1 MEHRSS
7 DSIFSTTGVI
17 SDKWIDLRMIST
29 MRLVLAISA
38 SFITMLDLAKPNRPF
53 DATYITLVVYT
64 GYSLVVYVLAVRR
77 SALLPQRILHWLD
90 LLWYVPLIALS
101 GGSNSVFFFFLFFS
115 ILIASFGWGFTEG
128 IRMTLVTASLFT
140 IVGVLA
146 PTPDKFVLDRFLL
159 RPTSLLI
166 LGYLIAYWGGFEV
179 KLKRRLG
186 LLKDTSDFIDPRFG
200 LDQTV
205 SLIMDRLRHFYG
217 ADSCMAVLQVPGGSF
232 QLRKVSGSTPGD
244 SVVKTIPD
252 EMAAIL
258 LSPSPPAAL
267 IFHQRKSKRL
277 VYDIRT
283 GLSSRDVSS
292 TFATIANTL
301 EAKQFMSLPLY
312 YQGRPVGRFYVI
324 GPSQPLDDS
333 DIAFVRQLIEHVIP
347 VLDNVRLVDR
357 LASEAAEYE
366 RQRIARDIHDGV
378 IQPYIGLQLGL
389 AAIRQKIERGNNDVA
404 HDVKELA
411 AMTVTEIE
419 ELRHYIRGLK
429 ASERHDTMLVPAI
442 RRFASKFSAATGIA
456 VEVKSTK
463 EIGVKDRL
471 AAEIFQMVTEGF
483 SNIRRHTNSPRAEAE
498 LDYRSGVLVL
508 NIKNASDNGAPAT
521 FHPRSLA
528 ERAAALGGQLEVY
541 TDETNHTVVSIH
553 IPFE

>member
-1 MEHRSS
+1 MEHGST
-7 DSIFSTTGVI
+7 DNIFSTTGVS
-17 SDKWIDLRMIST
+17 SDRWIDLRMIST
-29 MRLVLAISA
+29 MRLVLASSA
-38 SFITMLDLAKPNRPF
+38 LFINMLHPGEASAILGANI
-53 DATYITLVVYT
+53 ALGLYT
-64 GYSLVVYVLAVRR
+64 AYSLVIYVLSLRR
-77 SALLPQRILHWLD
+77 SKLLPQRILHWLD
-90 LLWYVPLIALS
+90 LLWYIPLLAFSS
-101 GGSNSVFFFFLFFS
+101 GTGSMFFFFLFFS
-115 ILIASFGWGFTEG
+115 ILVASFGWGFTEG

-146 PTPDKFVLDRFLL
+146 TEDKFELDRFLL
-159 RPTSLLI
+159 RVASLLI

-186 LLKDTSDFIDPRFG
+186 LLKDISDFTDPRFG
-200 LDQTV
+200 LEQTV
-205 SLIMDRLRHFYG
+205 SRIMDRLRLFYD
-217 ADSCMAVLQVPGGSF
+217 ADSCLVVVQVPGGSF
-232 QLRKVSGSTPGD
+232 QLRKVSGSATGD
-244 SVVKTIPD
+244 SVAKTIPD
-252 EMAAIL
+252 EMASLL

-267 IFHQRKSKRL
+267 IFHKRKSRRL

-283 GLSSRDVSS
+283 GLSSREVSS

-301 EAKQFMSLPLY
+301 ETDQFMSLPFY
-312 YQGRPVGRFYVI
+312 YQARPVGRFYVI

-333 DIAFVRQLIEHVIP
+333 DIAFVLQLIEHVIP
-347 VLDNVRLVDR
+347 VLDNIRLVDR

-404 HDVKELA
+404 HDVKELT

-456 VEVKSTK
+456 VDVKTTK

-483 SNIRRHTNSPRAEAE
+483 SNIRRHTHSPRAEVE
-498 LDYRSGVLVL
+498 LDYRKGVFVL
-508 NIKNASDNGAPAT
+508 KIKNVNDNGTRAT

-528 ERAAALGGQLEVY
+528 ERAAALGGQLKVY
-541 TDETNHTVVSIH
+541 ADDTNQTVVSIQ
-553 IPFE
+553 IPL

>member
-1 MEHRSS
+1 
-7 DSIFSTTGVI
+7 
-17 SDKWIDLRMIST
+17 MIST
-29 MRLVLAISA
+29 MRLVLASSA
-38 SFITMLDLAKPNRPF
+38 LFIYMLHPARPNTLF
-53 DATYITLVVYT
+53 GATYTALVVYT
-64 GYSLVVYVLAVRR
+64 VYSAAVYVLSLRR
-77 SALLPQRILHWLD
+77 SARLPQRILHWID
-90 LLWYVPLIALS
+90 LLWYIPLIALS
-101 GGSNSVFFFFLFFS
+101 SGTNSIFFYFLFFS
-115 ILIASFGWGFTEG
+115 ILVASFGWGFIEG
-128 IRMTLVTASLFT
+128 IRMTLVVASLFT
-140 IVGVLA
+140 TVGLLS
-146 PTPDKFVLDRFLL
+146 PTDEKFELDRFLL
-159 RPTSLLI
+159 RVSSLLT

-186 LLKDTSDFIDPRFG
+186 LLKDISDFTDPRFG

-205 SLIMDRLRHFYG
+205 SRIMNRLRYFYE
-217 ADSCMAVLQVPGGSF
+217 ADSCLVVVQVPGGGGF
-232 QLRKVSGSTPGD
+232 QLRKVSGSAAGD
-244 SVVKTIPD
+244 SIIKMIPD

-267 IFHQRKSKRL
+267 IFHERKSKRL

-283 GLSSRDVSS
+283 GLSSREVSS
-292 TFATIANTL
+292 TFTTIATTL

-312 YQGRPVGRFYVI
+312 YQGRPVGRFYII
-324 GPSQPLDDS
+324 GPAQTLDDS
-333 DIAFVRQLIEHVIP
+333 DIAFVLQLIEHVIP
-347 VLDNVRLVDR
+347 VLDNIRLVDR

-389 AAIRQKIERGNNDVA
+389 AAIRQKIELGNNDVA
-404 HDVKELA
+404 RDVKELT

-429 ASERHDTMLVPAI
+429 ASERHDTMLLPAI

-456 VEVKSTK
+456 VEVKTTK

-471 AAEIFQMVTEGF
+471 AAEIFQMVTEAF
-483 SNIRRHTNSPRAEAE
+483 SNIRRHTHSPRAEAE
-498 LDYRSGVLVL
+498 LDFRSGLFVL
-508 NIKNASDNGAPAT
+508 NIKNANDNGTRAT

-541 TDETNHTVVSIH
+541 TDDQNHTVVSIQ
-553 IPFE
+553 IPL

>member
-1 MEHRSS
+1 MEHGSTNG
-7 DSIFSTTGVI
+7 ISTTGVL
-17 SDKWIDLRMIST
+17 SDRWIDLRMIST
-29 MRLVLAISA
+29 MRLVLASSA
-38 SFITMLDLAKPNRPF
+38 LFITMLDLAKPNRLYP
-53 DATYITLVVYT
+53 AIYITLGLYT
-64 GYSLVVYVLAVRR
+64 VYSLVVYVLSLRR

-101 GGSNSVFFFFLFFS
+101 GGPNSVFFFFLFFS
-115 ILIASFGWGFTEG
+115 ILVASFGWGFSEG
-128 IRMTLVTASLFT
+128 VRMTLVASSLFT
-140 IVGVLA
+140 TVGVLSA
-146 PTPDKFVLDRFLL
+146 ATDFKFELDRFLL

-179 KLKRRLG
+179 KLKRRLE
-186 LLKDTSDFIDPRFG
+186 LLKDISDFTDPRFG

-205 SLIMDRLRHFYG
+205 SRIMDRLRDFYQ
-217 ADSCMAVLQVPGGSF
+217 ADSCLVVVQVPGGSF
-232 QLRKVSGSTPGD
+232 QLRKVSGSTIVD

-252 EMAAIL
+252 EIATIL

-267 IFHQRKSKRL
+267 IFHKRKSKRL

-283 GLSSRDVSS
+283 GLSSREVSS
-292 TFATIANTL
+292 TFATIGNTL
-301 EAKQFMSLPLY
+301 EANQFMSLPVY

-324 GPSQPLDDS
+324 GSTQSLDDS
-333 DIAFVRQLIEHVIP
+333 DIGFVRHLIEHVIP
-347 VLDNVRLVDR
+347 VLDNIRLVDR

-389 AAIRQKIERGNNDVA
+389 AAIRQKIERGNYDVA
-404 HDVKELA
+404 RDVKELT

-429 ASERHDTMLVPAI
+429 ASERHDTMLLPAI

-456 VEVKSTK
+456 VEVKTTK

-483 SNIRRHTNSPRAEAE
+483 SNIRRHTHSPRAEAE
-498 LDYRSGVLVL
+498 LDYHKNVIVL
-508 NIKNASDNGAPAT
+508 NIKNANNNSIPPT
-521 FHPRSLA
+521 FHPHSLA
-528 ERAAALGGQLEVY
+528 ERAVALGGQLEVY
-541 TDETNHTVVSIH
+541 TDEQNHTVVSIQ
-553 IPFE
+553 IPL

>member
-1 MEHRSS
+1 MEHGSTNG
-7 DSIFSTTGVI
+7 ISTTGVL
-17 SDKWIDLRMIST
+17 SDRWIDLRMIST
-29 MRLVLAISA
+29 MRLVLASSA
-38 SFITMLDLAKPNRPF
+38 LFITMLDLAKPNRQYP
-53 DATYITLVVYT
+53 AIYITLGLYT
-64 GYSLVVYVLAVRR
+64 VYSLVVYVLSLRR

-101 GGSNSVFFFFLFFS
+101 GGPNSVFFFFLFFS
-115 ILIASFGWGFTEG
+115 ILVASFGWGFSEG
-128 IRMTLVTASLFT
+128 VRMTLVASSLFT
-140 IVGVLA
+140 TVGVLS
-146 PTPDKFVLDRFLL
+146 TTDIKFELDRFLL

-179 KLKRRLG
+179 KLKRRLE
-186 LLKDTSDFIDPRFG
+186 LLKDISDFTDPRFG

-205 SLIMDRLRHFYG
+205 SRIMDRLRDFYQ
-217 ADSCMAVLQVPGGSF
+217 ADSCLVVVQVPGGSF
-232 QLRKVSGSTPGD
+232 QLRKVSGSTIVD

-252 EMAAIL
+252 EIATIL

-267 IFHQRKSKRL
+267 IFHKRKSKRL

-283 GLSSRDVSS
+283 GLSSREVSS
-292 TFATIANTL
+292 TFATIGNTL
-301 EAKQFMSLPLY
+301 EANQFMSLPVY

-324 GPSQPLDDS
+324 GSTQSLDDS
-333 DIAFVRQLIEHVIP
+333 DIGFVRHLIEHVIP
-347 VLDNVRLVDR
+347 VLDNIRLVDR

-389 AAIRQKIERGNNDVA
+389 AAIRQKIERGNYDVA
-404 HDVKELA
+404 RDVKELT

-429 ASERHDTMLVPAI
+429 ASERHDTMLLPAI

-456 VEVKSTK
+456 VEVKTTK

-483 SNIRRHTNSPRAEAE
+483 SNIRRHTHSPRAEAE
-498 LDYRSGVLVL
+498 LDYRKGVIVL
-508 NIKNASDNGAPAT
+508 NIKNANDNGVPPT
-521 FHPRSLA
+521 FHPHSLA
-528 ERAAALGGQLEVY
+528 ERAVALGGQLEVY
-541 TDETNHTVVSIH
+541 TDEQNHTVVSIQ
-553 IPFE
+553 IPL

>member
-1 MEHRSS
+1 MQHL
-7 DSIFSTTGVI
+7 STDNLFATPGVTP
-17 SDKWIDLRMIST
+17 DRWIDLRMIST
-29 MRLVLAISA
+29 MRVVLASSA
-38 SFITMLDLAKPNRPF
+38 LFITMLDLAKPNRPLE
-53 DATYITLVVYT
+53 AIYPTLGAYT
-64 GYSLVVYVLAVRR
+64 VYSLVVYVLSIRR
-77 SALLPQRILHWLD
+77 SSLLPQRILHWLD
-90 LLWYVPLIALS
+90 PVWYIPLIALS
-101 GGSNSVFFFFLFFS
+101 GGANSVLFFFLFFS
-115 ILIASFGWGFTEG
+115 ILVASFGWGFTEG
-128 IRMTLVTASLFT
+128 IRMTLVATLLFT
-140 IVGVLA
+140 LVGMLA
-146 PTPDKFVLDRFLL
+146 PAEATFEWDRFLL

-186 LLKDTSDFIDPRFG
+186 LLKDISDFIDPRFG

-205 SLIMDRLRHFYG
+205 TLIMDRLRNFYG
-217 ADSCMAVLQVPGGSF
+217 ADSCLAVIQVPGGSF
-232 QLRKVSGSTPGD
+232 QLRKVRGSKTVD
-244 SVVKTIPD
+244 SVVKTIPN

-267 IFHQRKSKRL
+267 IFHKRKSKRL

-283 GLSSRDVSS
+283 GVSSREVSS
-292 TFATIANTL
+292 TFATIGNRL
-301 EAKQFMSLPLY
+301 EASQFMSLPVY

-324 GPSQPLDDS
+324 GSSKSMDDS
-333 DIAFVRQLIEHVIP
+333 DIRFVLQLIEHVIP
-347 VLDNVRLVDR
+347 VLDNIRLVDR
-357 LASEAAEYE
+357 LASDAAEYE

-404 HDVKELA
+404 HDVKELT

-483 SNIRRHTNSPRAEAE
+483 SNIRRHTHSPRAEAE
-498 LDYRSGVLVL
+498 LDYRSGVFVL
-508 NIKNASDNGAPAT
+508 NIKNANDNGVQAA

-541 TDETNHTVVSIH
+541 TDEKNHTVVSIH
-553 IPFE
+553 IPL

>member
-1 MEHRSS
+1 MEHGST
-7 DSIFSTTGVI
+7 DNIFSTTGVAP
-17 SDKWIDLRMIST
+17 DRWIDLRMIST
-29 MRLVLAISA
+29 MRLVLASSA
-38 SFITMLDLAKPNRPF
+38 LFIYMLHPAGVKF
-53 DATYITLVVYT
+53 FGATYLALVFYT
-64 GYSLVVYVLAVRR
+64 VYSLVVYVLSLRR
-77 SALLPQRILHWLD
+77 STLLPQRILHWLD
-90 LLWYVPLIALS
+90 LLWFIPLIALS
-101 GGSNSVFFFFLFFS
+101 NGTNSLFFFFLFFS
-115 ILIASFGWGFTEG
+115 ILVASFGWGFIEG

-140 IVGVLA
+140 IVGLLS
-146 PTPDKFVLDRFLL
+146 PTDDKFELDRFLL
-159 RPTSLLI
+159 RIASLLT

-186 LLKDTSDFIDPRFG
+186 LLKDISDLIDPRFG

-205 SLIMDRLRHFYG
+205 NRLMDRLRRFYQ
-217 ADSCMAVLQVPGGSF
+217 ADSCLAVVQVPGGSF
-232 QLRKVSGSTPGD
+232 QLRKVSGPSLAD
-244 SVVKTIPD
+244 CVVKTIPD
-252 EMAAIL
+252 QMATIL

-267 IFHQRKSKRL
+267 IFHRRKSKRL

-283 GLSSRDVSS
+283 GISSRDVSS
-292 TFATIANTL
+292 SFATIANTL

-312 YQGRPVGRFYVI
+312 YQSRPVGRFYII
-324 GPSQPLDDS
+324 GPLQPLDDS
-333 DIAFVRQLIEHVIP
+333 DIAFARQLIEHVIP

-404 HDVKELA
+404 HEVKELT

-442 RRFASKFSAATGIA
+442 RRFASKFSDATGIA
-456 VEVKSTK
+456 VEVRSTK

-483 SNIRRHTNSPRAEAE
+483 SNIRRHTHSLRAEAE
-498 LDYRSGVLVL
+498 LDYRSGVFVL
-508 NIKNASDNGAPAT
+508 NIKNANDNGAPAV

-541 TDETNHTVVSIH
+541 TDDKNHTVVSIH
-553 IPFE
+553 IPL

>member
-1 MEHRSS
+1 
-7 DSIFSTTGVI
+7 
-17 SDKWIDLRMIST
+17 
-29 MRLVLAISA
+29 MRLVLATSA
-38 SFITMLDLAKPNRPF
+38 LFITMLDLAKPNRPF
-53 DATYITLVVYT
+53 NATYITLVLYT
-64 GYSLVVYVLAVRR
+64 VYSLVVYLLAVRR
-77 SALLPQRILHWLD
+77 SPLLPQRILHWLD
-90 LLWYVPLIALS
+90 LPWYIPLIALS
-101 GGSNSVFFFFLFFS
+101 GGANSVFFFFLFFS
-115 ILIASFGWGFTEG
+115 ILVASFGWGFIEG
-128 IRMTLVTASLFT
+128 MRMTLVTASLFT
-140 IVGVLA
+140 TVSVLT
-146 PTPDKFVLDRFLL
+146 PTVEKIELDRFLL

-166 LGYLIAYWGGFEV
+166 LGYLVSFWGGFEV

-186 LLKDTSDFIDPRFG
+186 LLKDISDFIDPRFG

-205 SLIMDRLRHFYG
+205 SLIMDRVRDFFE
-217 ADSCMAVLQVPGGSF
+217 AESCLVVVQVPGGRF
-232 QLRKVSGSTPGD
+232 QLRKVSGSKKVD

-267 IFHQRKSKRL
+267 IFHKRKSKRL

-292 TFATIANTL
+292 TFVTIANRL
-301 EAKQFMSLPLY
+301 EATQFMSLPVY
-312 YQGRPVGRFYVI
+312 YQARPAGRFYVI
-324 GPSQPLDDS
+324 GSSKPMDDS
-333 DIAFVRQLIEHVIP
+333 DIRFVLQLIEHVIP
-347 VLDNVRLVDR
+347 ILDNIRLVDR
-357 LASEAAEYE
+357 LASDAAEYE

-389 AAIRQKIERGNNDVA
+389 AAIRQKIERGNHDVA
-404 HDVKELA
+404 GDVKELT

-429 ASERHDTMLVPAI
+429 ASERHDTMLLPAI

-456 VEVKSTK
+456 VEVKATK

-483 SNIRRHTNSPRAEAE
+483 SNIRRHTHSPLAEAE
-498 LDYRSGVLVL
+498 LDYRKGQIIL
-508 NIKNASDNGAPAT
+508 NIKNANENGTSAN

-541 TDETNHTVVSIH
+541 TDDENRTVVSIQL
-553 IPFE
+553 PL

>member
-1 MEHRSS
+1 MEHGSTNG
-7 DSIFSTTGVI
+7 IFSTTGVL
-17 SDKWIDLRMIST
+17 SDRWIDLRMIST
-29 MRLVLAISA
+29 MRLVLASSALFIS
-38 SFITMLDLAKPNRPF
+38 MLDLAKPARLYP
-53 DATYITLVVYT
+53 AIYITLGLYT
-64 GYSLVVYVLAVRR
+64 VYSLVVYVLSVRR
-77 SALLPQRILHWLD
+77 STLLPQMILHWLD
-90 LLWYVPLIALS
+90 LLWYIPLIALS
-101 GGSNSVFFFFLFFS
+101 GGPNSVFFFFLFFS
-115 ILIASFGWGFTEG
+115 ILVASFGWGFSEG
-128 IRMTLVTASLFT
+128 IRMTLVTTSLFT
-140 IVGVLA
+140 TVGMLSA
-146 PTPDKFVLDRFLL
+146 TDIKFELDRFLL
-159 RPTSLLI
+159 RPASLLI

-186 LLKDTSDFIDPRFG
+186 LLKDISDFTDPRFG

-205 SLIMDRLRHFYG
+205 SRIMDRLRDFYQ
-217 ADSCMAVLQVPGGSF
+217 ADSCLVVVQVPGGSF
-232 QLRKVSGSTPGD
+232 QLRKVSGSTIVE

-252 EMAAIL
+252 EIATIL

-267 IFHQRKSKRL
+267 IFHKRKSKRL

-283 GLSSRDVSS
+283 GFSSREVSS
-292 TFATIANTL
+292 TFATIGNTL
-301 EAKQFMSLPLY
+301 EANQFMSLPVY

-324 GPSQPLDDS
+324 GSSQSLDEA
-333 DIAFVRQLIEHVIP
+333 DIGFVRQLIEHVIP
-347 VLDNVRLVDR
+347 VLDNIRLVDR

-389 AAIRQKIERGNNDVA
+389 AAIRQKIERGNNDVGR
-404 HDVKELA
+404 DVKELA

-429 ASERHDTMLVPAI
+429 ASERHDTMLLPAI

-456 VEVKSTK
+456 VEVKTTK

-483 SNIRRHTNSPRAEAE
+483 SNIRRHTHSPRAEAE
-498 LDYRSGVLVL
+498 LDYRKGVIVL
-508 NIKNASDNGAPAT
+508 NIKNANDNGVPPN
-521 FHPRSLA
+521 FHPRSLS

-541 TDETNHTVVSIH
+541 TDEQNRTVVSIQ
-553 IPFE
+553 IPL

>member
-1 MEHRSS
+1 LEHRST
-7 DSIFSTTGVI
+7 DSIFSTNGI
-17 SDKWIDLRMIST
+17 LSDKWIDLRMIST
-29 MRLVLAISA
+29 MRLVLASSA
-38 SFITMLDLAKPNRPF
+38 YFIIMLDLAKPNRLF
-53 DATYITLVVYT
+53 GTIYITLGIYIV
-64 GYSLVVYVLAVRR
+64 YSLVVYILALKR

-90 LLWYVPLIALS
+90 LLWFIPLIAFS
-101 GGSNSVFFFFLFFS
+101 GGLNSGFFFFLFFS
-115 ILIASFGWGFTEG
+115 ILVASFGWGFTEG

-140 IVGVLA
+140 TVGMLA
-146 PTPDKFVLDRFLL
+146 PTDNVFELERFLL
-159 RPTSLLI
+159 RIMSLLM
-166 LGYLIAYWGGFEV
+166 LGYLVSYWGGFEV
-179 KLKRRLG
+179 KLKRRLE
-186 LLKDTSDFIDPRFG
+186 LLKDISDFIDPRFG

-205 SLIMDRLRHFYG
+205 SLIMDRVRDFYE
-217 ADSCMAVLQVPGGSF
+217 ADSCLAVVQVPGGSF
-232 QLRKVSGSTPGD
+232 QLRKVSGTSPVD

-252 EMAAIL
+252 EMASIL

-267 IFHQRKSKRL
+267 IFHKRKSKRL
-277 VYDIRT
+277 VYDIRS
-283 GLSSRDVSS
+283 GLSSREVSS
-292 TFATIANTL
+292 TFATIGNRL
-301 EAKQFMSLPLY
+301 EASQFMSLPIY

-324 GPSQPLDDS
+324 GSSKPLDDS
-333 DIAFVRQLIEHVIP
+333 DIRFVLQLIEHVIP

-389 AAIRQKIERGNNDVA
+389 AAIRQKIERGNNDVG
-404 HDVKELA
+404 HDVRELT
-411 AMTVTEIE
+411 AMTMTEIE

-442 RRFASKFSAATGIA
+442 RRFATKFSAATGIA

-471 AAEIFQMVTEGF
+471 AAEIFQMVTEAF
-483 SNIRRHTNSPRAEAE
+483 SNIRRHTHSPRAEAE
-498 LDYRSGVLVL
+498 LDYRSGVFFL
-508 NIKNASDNGAPAT
+508 NIKNASDNGTRAA

-541 TDETNHTVVSIH
+541 TDDTNHTVVSIQ
-553 IPFE
+553 IPL

>member
-1 MEHRSS
+1 
-7 DSIFSTTGVI
+7 
-17 SDKWIDLRMIST
+17 
-29 MRLVLAISA
+29 MRLVLASSA
-38 SFITMLDLAKPNRPF
+38 YFIIMLDLAKPNRLF
-53 DATYITLVVYT
+53 GTIYITLGIYIV
-64 GYSLVVYVLAVRR
+64 YSLVVYILALKR

-90 LLWYVPLIALS
+90 LLWFIPLIAFS
-101 GGSNSVFFFFLFFS
+101 GGLNSGFFFFLFFS
-115 ILIASFGWGFTEG
+115 ILVASFGWGFTEG

-140 IVGVLA
+140 TVGMLA
-146 PTPDKFVLDRFLL
+146 PTDNVFELERFLL
-159 RPTSLLI
+159 RIMSLLM
-166 LGYLIAYWGGFEV
+166 LGYLVSYWGGFEV
-179 KLKRRLG
+179 KLKRRLE
-186 LLKDTSDFIDPRFG
+186 LLKDISDFIDPRFG

-205 SLIMDRLRHFYG
+205 SLIMDRVRDFYE
-217 ADSCMAVLQVPGGSF
+217 ADSCLAVVQVPGGSF
-232 QLRKVSGSTPGD
+232 QLRKVSGTSPVD

-252 EMAAIL
+252 EMASIL

-267 IFHQRKSKRL
+267 IFHKRKSKRL
-277 VYDIRT
+277 VYDIRS
-283 GLSSRDVSS
+283 GLSSREVSS
-292 TFATIANTL
+292 TFATIGNRL
-301 EAKQFMSLPLY
+301 EASQFMSLPIY

-324 GPSQPLDDS
+324 GSSKPLDDS
-333 DIAFVRQLIEHVIP
+333 DIRFVLQLIEHVIP

-389 AAIRQKIERGNNDVA
+389 AAIRQKIERGNNDVG
-404 HDVKELA
+404 HDVRELT
-411 AMTVTEIE
+411 AMTMTEIE

-442 RRFASKFSAATGIA
+442 RRFATKFSAATGIA

-471 AAEIFQMVTEGF
+471 AAEIFQMVTEAF
-483 SNIRRHTNSPRAEAE
+483 SNIRRHTHSPRAEAE
-498 LDYRSGVLVL
+498 LDYRSGVFFL
-508 NIKNASDNGAPAT
+508 NIKNASDNGTRAA

-541 TDETNHTVVSIH
+541 TDDTNHTVVSIQ
-553 IPFE
+553 IPL